1 MGNTIHNEEITVEE
15 NRLRNER
22 LHQFYCPETG
32 EGSDIGDRQ
41 PLHLSDAPL
50 PTQYIPANLF
60 RREKIAQ
67 RLARAGS
74 LTGYIEQYGFDIPAS
89 KNTDEKVTGKKK
101 TKKKHDEKSEEETE
115 ISGAS
120 AHTPLERLWQ
130 EWVKIRI
137 QYDFEFWAYSF
148 VRIKDK
154 QGAEDI
160 PFKLNRPQR
169 RILGMLEEMRTAEKP
184 IRLILLKARQW
195 GGSTLIQIYMAW
207 IQLVHR
213 RNWNSVIC
221 AHIKE
226 SAANIKGMYSKLL
239 ANYPEWLLDGEKPK
253 FKPFERMANTSV
265 IAGRDCRVTIGSAE
279 SQEAIR
285 GIDAAMAH
293 LSEVAF
299 WRNSRMKSPEQLVRS
314 VCGSIMLLP
323 CTMVVMESTAN
334 GTGSYFHQE
343 CQRAKNGESDKRFA
357 FVPWFEIEM
366 YAIPVDDYDSLIATL
381 TDYERMLWHRG
392 ATLEA
397 IAWYRRKRKEYAR
410 HTDMMAEY
418 PSDDIEAFCYS
429 GERVFDPT
437 LVENLRRCCC
447 PPRFEGDIHG
457 QELTGKEALQGITL
471 EAKPQGP
478 LSIWEY
484 PSEKHEIRDRYL
496 AVVDIGGRSDSS
508 DYSVIA
514 VFDRYWMLEGGPAEI
529 VAQWRGHIDHD
540 LLAWKAAQV
549 ATYYQNALLV
559 IESNTLETE
568 YDDSEHSVYIL
579 DTLSR
584 SYANLYAR
592 QSPPEN
598 IGQRPPSRWG
608 FHMNRATKVLVIDAQ
623 KNALR
628 EGAYI
633 ERDTQACY
641 EHDVFERKPNGSYGA
656 MDGHHDD
663 ILITRCIGN
672 YICGKDLPF
681 IVQQRHRGDPIVNES
696 SI

>member
-1 MGNTIHNEEITVEE
+1 MQKIAEEMGIVFHHEEITVEE
-15 NRLRNER
+15 NRQRNEYLR
-22 LHQFYCPETG
+22 RYYNPETG
-32 EGSDIGDRQ
+32 EGSDTGDRRILRL
-41 PLHLSDAPL
+41 PDAPI
-50 PTQYIPANLF
+50 PVQYIPKALF
-60 RREKIAQ
+60 ENEMMAQ
-67 RLARAGS
+67 RLVECGS
-74 LTGYIEQYGFDIPAS
+74 LAGYAERYGHDKRIA
-89 KNTDEKVTGKKK
+89 TDEAGRNPQLADGGDAT
-101 TKKKHDEKSEEETE
+101 EE
-115 ISGAS
+115 
-120 AHTPLERLWQ
+120 LWR
-130 EWVKIRI
+130 EWIRVRI
-137 QYDFEFWAYSF
+137 RYDFEFWAFSF

-154 QGAEDI
+154 LGAEDI
-160 PFKLNRPQR
+160 PFRLNRPQR
-169 RILGMLEEMRTAEKP
+169 RILGMLEDMRTAGKP

-195 GGSTLIQIYMAW
+195 GGSTLVQIYMAW
-207 IQLVHR
+207 IQLVHC

-221 AHIKE
+221 AHLKE

-239 ANYPEWLLDGEKPK
+239 ANYPDWLLGGEKPK

-265 IAGRDCRVTIGSAE
+265 IAGRECRVTIGSAE
-279 SQEAIR
+279 SQESVR

-299 WRNSRMKSPEQLVRS
+299 WRNSRMKSPEQVMRS
-314 VCGSIMLLP
+314 ICGSIMLLP
-323 CTMVVMESTAN
+323 CSMVVMESTAN

-343 CQRAKNGESDKRFA
+343 CERAKRGESDKQFA

-366 YAIPVDDYDSLIATL
+366 YTLPIDDHDSFIGSL

-397 IAWYRRKRKEYAR
+397 IAWYRQKRKEYAR
-410 HTDMMAEY
+410 HADMMAEY

-437 LVENLRRCCC
+437 LVEKLRRCCC

-457 QELTGKEALQGITL
+457 KEPTGKQSLQEIEL
-471 EAKPQGP
+471 ETRPEGP
-478 LSIWEY
+478 LKIWEY
-484 PSEKHEIRDRYL
+484 PAKECEMRDRYL

-514 VFDRYWMLEGGPAEI
+514 VFDRYWMLDGGPAEV

-540 LLAWKAAQV
+540 LLAWKSAQIAA
-549 ATYYQNALLV
+549 YYQNALLV

-568 YDDSEHSVYIL
+568 HDDSEHSAYIL

-584 SYANLYAR
+584 YYNNLYAR
-592 QSPPEN
+592 QSPPDS
-598 IGQRPPSRWG
+598 IGQKPPSRWG
-608 FHMNRATKVLVIDAQ
+608 FHMNRATKALVIDAQ

-628 EGAYI
+628 EGSYI
-633 ERDTQACY
+633 EHDTQACY
-641 EHDVFERKPNGSYGA
+641 EHDVYERKPNGSYGA
-656 MDGHHDD
+656 MEGHHDD

-672 YICGKDLPF
+672 YICSRDLPSASSKG
-681 IVQQRHRGDPIVNES
+681 HRSEWIVNES

>member
-1 MGNTIHNEEITVEE
+1 MTVRYDEEITVEA
-15 NRLRNER
+15 NRLRNEKLKR
-22 LHQFYCPETG
+22 FYSPATG
-32 EGSDIGDRQ
+32 EGSDTGDRR
-41 PLHLSDAPL
+41 PLQLPDAPL
-50 PTQYIPANLF
+50 PVQYIPAAMLDEPLV
-60 RREKIAQ
+60 RQ
-67 RLARAGS
+67 LAEAGS
-74 LTGYIEQYGFDIPAS
+74 LAALLRQQGIEV
-89 KNTDEKVTGKKK
+89 TDDCPTPTPNGEKDDDTL
-101 TKKKHDEKSEEETE
+101 
-115 ISGAS
+115 
-120 AHTPLERLWQ
+120 TPLDTLWR
-130 EWVKIRI
+130 EFIGVCIR
-137 QYDFEFWAYSF
+137 YDFEFWAFAF

-154 QGAEDI
+154 LGADDI
-160 PFKLNRPQR
+160 PFRLNRPQR
-169 RILGMLEEMRTAEKP
+169 RILGMLEAMRTAGRP

-239 ANYPEWLLDGEKPK
+239 ANYPDWLLEGGKPK
-253 FKPFERMANTSV
+253 FRPFERMANTSV

-279 SQEAIR
+279 SQESVR

-323 CTMVVMESTAN
+323 YSMVVMESTAN

-343 CQRAKNGESDKRFA
+343 CERAKRHESDKEFA

-366 YAIPVDDYDSLIATL
+366 YAIPVDDYDALIATL
-381 TDYERMLWHRG
+381 SDYERMLWARG

-397 IAWYRRKRKEYAR
+397 IAWYRQKRKEYAR

-429 GERVFDPT
+429 GERIFDPT
-437 LVENLRRCCC
+437 LVEKLRRGCC

-457 QELTGKEALQGITL
+457 RELTGREALEGIGL
-471 EAKPQGP
+471 EARPNGP
-478 LSIWEY
+478 LQVWEY
-484 PSEKHEIRDRYL
+484 PAEKHEIRDRYL
-496 AVVDIGGRSDSS
+496 AVVDIGGRSDTA

-514 VFDRYWMLEGGPAEI
+514 IFDRYWMLEGGPAEV

-540 LLAWKAAQV
+540 LLAWKAAQL
-549 ATYYQNALLV
+549 AAYYQNALLV

-568 YDDSEHSVYIL
+568 HDDSEHSAYLL

-584 SYANLYAR
+584 YYENLYAR
-592 QSPPEN
+592 QAPPDS
-598 IGQRPPSRWG
+598 IGQRPASRWG

-623 KNALR
+623 QSALR

-633 ERDTQACY
+633 EHDAQACY

-656 MDGHHDD
+656 MEGHHDD

-672 YICGKDLPF
+672 YICSRELPSF
-681 IVQQRHRGDPIVNES
+681 IKPGRLGEAIVNES

>member
-1 MGNTIHNEEITVEE
+1 MEAAFLLQKIAEEMGIVFHHEEITVEE
-15 NRLRNER
+15 NRQRNEYLR
-22 LHQFYCPETG
+22 RYYNPETG
-32 EGSDIGDRQ
+32 EGSDTGDRRILRL
-41 PLHLSDAPL
+41 PDAPI
-50 PTQYIPANLF
+50 PVQYIPKALF
-60 RREKIAQ
+60 ENEMMAQ
-67 RLARAGS
+67 KLVECGS
-74 LTGYIEQYGFDIPAS
+74 LAGYAERYGHDKRIA
-89 KNTDEKVTGKKK
+89 TDEAGRNPQLADGGDAT
-101 TKKKHDEKSEEETE
+101 EE
-115 ISGAS
+115 
-120 AHTPLERLWQ
+120 LWR
-130 EWVKIRI
+130 EWIRVRI
-137 QYDFEFWAYSF
+137 RYDFEFWAFSF

-154 QGAEDI
+154 LGAEDI
-160 PFKLNRPQR
+160 PFRLNRPQR
-169 RILGMLEEMRTAEKP
+169 RILGMLEDMRTAGKP

-195 GGSTLIQIYMAW
+195 GGSTLVQIYMAW
-207 IQLVHR
+207 IQLVHC

-221 AHIKE
+221 AHLKE

-239 ANYPEWLLDGEKPK
+239 ANYPDWLLDGEKPK

-265 IAGRDCRVTIGSAE
+265 IAGRECRVTIGSAE
-279 SQEAIR
+279 SQESVR

-299 WRNSRMKSPEQLVRS
+299 WRNSRMKSPEQVMRS
-314 VCGSIMLLP
+314 ICGSIMLLP
-323 CTMVVMESTAN
+323 CSMVVMESTAN

-343 CQRAKNGESDKRFA
+343 CERAKRGESDKQFA

-366 YAIPVDDYDSLIATL
+366 YTLPIDDYDSFIGSL

-397 IAWYRRKRKEYAR
+397 IAWYRQKRKEYAR
-410 HTDMMAEY
+410 HADMMAEY

-437 LVENLRRCCC
+437 LVEKLRRCCC

-457 QELTGKEALQGITL
+457 KEPTGKQSLQEIEL
-471 EAKPQGP
+471 ETRPEGP
-478 LSIWEY
+478 LKIWEY
-484 PSEKHEIRDRYL
+484 PAKECEMRDRYL

-514 VFDRYWMLEGGPAEI
+514 VFDRHWMLDGGPAEV

-540 LLAWKAAQV
+540 LLAWKSAQIAA
-549 ATYYQNALLV
+549 YYQNALLV

-568 YDDSEHSVYIL
+568 HDDSEHSAYIL

-584 SYANLYAR
+584 YYNNLYAR
-592 QSPPEN
+592 QSPPDS
-598 IGQRPPSRWG
+598 IGQKPPSRWG
-608 FHMNRATKVLVIDAQ
+608 FHMNRATKALVIDAQ

-628 EGAYI
+628 EGSYI
-633 ERDTQACY
+633 EHDTQACY
-641 EHDVFERKPNGSYGA
+641 EHDVYERKSNGSYGA
-656 MDGHHDD
+656 MEGHHDD

-672 YICGKDLPF
+672 YICSRELPSASSKG
-681 IVQQRHRGDPIVNES
+681 HRSEWIVNES

>member
-1 MGNTIHNEEITVEE
+1 MVTVRHDETITVEA

-22 LHQFYCPETG
+22 LKRFYSPATG
-32 EGSDIGDRQ
+32 EGSDTGDRR
-41 PLHLSDAPL
+41 PLQLPDAPL
-50 PTQYIPANLF
+50 PVQYIPAAMLDEPLV
-60 RREKIAQ
+60 RQLVE
-67 RLARAGS
+67 AGS
-74 LTGYIEQYGFDIPAS
+74 LAGLLRQQGIEVADDCP
-89 KNTDEKVTGKKK
+89 
-101 TKKKHDEKSEEETE
+101 
-115 ISGAS
+115 
-120 AHTPLERLWQ
+120 TPTLNGERDDDTLTHLDSLWR
-130 EWVKIRI
+130 EFIRVRI
-137 QYDFEFWAYSF
+137 RYDFEFWAYSF

-154 QGAEDI
+154 LGADDI
-160 PFKLNRPQR
+160 PFRLNRPQR
-169 RILGMLEEMRTAEKP
+169 RILDMLEAMRTADRP

-239 ANYPEWLLDGEKPK
+239 ANYPDWLLEGGKPK
-253 FKPFERMANTSV
+253 FRPFERMANTSV

-279 SQEAIR
+279 SQESVR

-323 CTMVVMESTAN
+323 YSMVVMESTAN

-343 CQRAKNGESDKRFA
+343 CERAKRHESDKEFA

-381 TDYERMLWHRG
+381 TDYERMLWARG

-397 IAWYRRKRKEYAR
+397 IAWYRQKRKEYAR

-437 LVENLRRCCC
+437 LVEKLRRGCC

-457 QELTGKEALQGITL
+457 RELTGREALDGIEL
-471 EAKPQGP
+471 EARPNGP
-478 LSIWEY
+478 LQVWEY
-484 PSEKHEIRDRYL
+484 PAEKLEIRDRYL
-496 AVVDIGGRSDSS
+496 AVVDIGGRSDTA

-514 VFDRYWMLEGGPAEI
+514 IFDRYWMLEGGPAEV

-540 LLAWKAAQV
+540 LLAWKAAQL
-549 ATYYQNALLV
+549 AAYYQNALLV

-568 YDDSEHSVYIL
+568 HDDSEHSAYLL

-584 SYANLYAR
+584 YYENLYAR
-592 QSPPEN
+592 QAPPDS
-598 IGQRPPSRWG
+598 IGQRPASRWG

-623 KNALR
+623 RSALR

-633 ERDTQACY
+633 EHDAQACY

-656 MDGHHDD
+656 MEGHHDD

-672 YICGKDLPF
+672 YICSRELPSF
-681 IVQQRHRGDPIVNES
+681 IKPSRLGESIVNES

>member
-1 MGNTIHNEEITVEE
+1 MVTVRHDEEITVEA
-15 NRLRNER
+15 NRLRNEKLKR
-22 LHQFYCPETG
+22 FYSPATG
-32 EGSDIGDRQ
+32 EGSDTGDRR
-41 PLHLSDAPL
+41 PLQLPDAPL
-50 PTQYIPANLF
+50 PVQYIPAAMLDEPLV
-60 RREKIAQ
+60 RQ
-67 RLARAGS
+67 LVDAGS
-74 LTGYIEQYGFDIPAS
+74 LAALLRQRGIEVADGCPAPTL
-89 KNTDEKVTGKKK
+89 NGEKDDDTL
-101 TKKKHDEKSEEETE
+101 
-115 ISGAS
+115 
-120 AHTPLERLWQ
+120 TPLDTLWREFIQ
-130 EWVKIRI
+130 VRIR
-137 QYDFEFWAYSF
+137 YDFEFWAFAF

-154 QGAEDI
+154 LGADDI
-160 PFKLNRPQR
+160 PFRLNRPQR
-169 RILGMLEEMRTAEKP
+169 RILGMLEAMRTAGRP

-239 ANYPEWLLDGEKPK
+239 ANYPDWLLDGSKPK
-253 FKPFERMANTSV
+253 FRPFERMANTSV

-279 SQEAIR
+279 SQESVR

-323 CTMVVMESTAN
+323 YSMVVMESTAN
-334 GTGSYFHQE
+334 GTGSYFHHE
-343 CQRAKNGESDKRFA
+343 CERAKRHESDKQFA

-381 TDYERMLWHRG
+381 TDYERMLWARG

-397 IAWYRRKRKEYAR
+397 IAWYRQKRKEYAR

-437 LVENLRRCCC
+437 LVEKLRRGCC

-457 QELTGKEALQGITL
+457 RELTGREALEGIEL
-471 EAKPQGP
+471 EARPNGP
-478 LSIWEY
+478 LQVWEY
-484 PSEKHEIRDRYL
+484 PAEKHEIRDRYL
-496 AVVDIGGRSDSS
+496 AVVDIGGRSDTA

-514 VFDRYWMLEGGPAEI
+514 IFDRYWMLEGGPAEV

-540 LLAWKAAQV
+540 LLAWKAAQL
-549 ATYYQNALLV
+549 AAYYQNALLV

-568 YDDSEHSVYIL
+568 HDDSEHSAYLL

-584 SYANLYAR
+584 YYENLYAR
-592 QSPPEN
+592 QAPPDS
-598 IGQRPPSRWG
+598 IGQRPASRWG

-623 KNALR
+623 RSALR

-633 ERDTQACY
+633 EHDTQACY

-656 MDGHHDD
+656 MEGHHDD

-672 YICGKDLPF
+672 YICSRELPSF
-681 IVQQRHRGDPIVNES
+681 IKPGRLGEAIVNES

>member
-1 MGNTIHNEEITVEE
+1 MVPIRHETITVEA
-15 NRLRNER
+15 NRLRNEKLKR
-22 LHQFYCPETG
+22 FYSPATG
-32 EGSDIGDRQ
+32 EGSDTGDRR
-41 PLHLSDAPL
+41 PLQLPDAPL
-50 PTQYIPANLF
+50 PLQYIPAAMFDEPLV
-60 RREKIAQ
+60 RQ
-67 RLARAGS
+67 LAEAGS
-74 LTGYIEQYGFDIPAS
+74 LVDFLRRQGVEVVDGSPTPAANGEGDDS
-89 KNTDEKVTGKKK
+89 KL
-101 TKKKHDEKSEEETE
+101 S
-115 ISGAS
+115 
-120 AHTPLERLWQ
+120 PLDTLWREFIQ
-130 EWVKIRI
+130 VRIR
-137 QYDFEFWAYSF
+137 YDFEFWAYSF

-154 QGAEDI
+154 LGADDI
-160 PFKLNRPQR
+160 PFRLNRPQR
-169 RILGMLEEMRTAEKP
+169 RILGMLESMRTAGRP

-239 ANYPEWLLDGEKPK
+239 ANYPDWLLDEGKPK
-253 FKPFERMANTSV
+253 FRPFERMANTSV

-279 SQEAIR
+279 SQESIR
-285 GIDAAMAH
+285 GIDVAMAH

-323 CTMVVMESTAN
+323 YSMVVMESTAN

-343 CQRAKNGESDKRFA
+343 CERAKRHESDKQFA

-366 YAIPVDDYDSLIATL
+366 YTIPVDDYDSLIATL
-381 TDYERMLWHRG
+381 TDYERMLWARG

-397 IAWYRRKRKEYAR
+397 IAWYRQKRKEYAR

-437 LVENLRRCCC
+437 LVEKLRRSCCS
-447 PPRFEGDIHG
+447 PRFEGDIHG
-457 QELTGKEALQGITL
+457 RELTGREALEDIEL
-471 EAKPQGP
+471 EARPNGP
-478 LSIWEY
+478 LQVWEY
-484 PSEKHEIRDRYL
+484 PAERHEIRDRYL
-496 AVVDIGGRSDSS
+496 AVVDIGGRSDTA

-514 VFDRYWMLEGGPAEI
+514 IFDRYWMLEGGPAEV

-540 LLAWKAAQV
+540 LLAWKAAQL

-568 YDDSEHSVYIL
+568 HDDSEHSAYLL

-584 SYANLYAR
+584 YYENLYAR
-592 QSPPEN
+592 QAPPDS
-598 IGQRPPSRWG
+598 IGQRPASRWG

-623 KNALR
+623 RSALR
-628 EGAYI
+628 ERAYI
-633 ERDTQACY
+633 EHDAQACY

-656 MDGHHDD
+656 MEGHHDD

-672 YICGKDLPF
+672 YICSRELPSF
-681 IVQQRHRGDPIVNES
+681 IKPGRLGENIVNES

>member
-1 MGNTIHNEEITVEE
+1 MGIVFHHEKITVEE

-22 LHQFYCPETG
+22 LQRYYDPETG

-41 PLHLSDAPL
+41 ILRLPDAP
-50 PTQYIPANLF
+50 IPVQHVPAALLDNEPLA
-60 RREKIAQ
+60 R
-67 RLARAGS
+67 RLAEAGS
-74 LTGYIEQYGFDIPAS
+74 LSRYIELYGDSFLEKPAT
-89 KNTDEKVTGKKK
+89 KEECHKTKRKPGKKQNG
-101 TKKKHDEKSEEETE
+101 TPDTTQTEESLAPDPAT
-115 ISGAS
+115 
-120 AHTPLERLWQ
+120 LWRA
-130 EWVKIRI
+130 WVRVRIR
-137 QYDFEFWAYSF
+137 YDFEFWAYSF

-154 QGAEDI
+154 QGYEDI
-160 PFKLNRPQR
+160 PFRLNRPQR
-169 RILGMLEEMRTAEKP
+169 RILGMLEEMREAEQP

-221 AHIKE
+221 AHLKE
-226 SAANIKGMYSKLL
+226 SAANIKGMYTKLL
-239 ANYPEWLLDGEKPK
+239 DNYPEWLLDGGQPK
-253 FKPFERMANTSV
+253 FKPFERMVNTSV

-279 SQEAIR
+279 SQESVR

-314 VCGSIMLLP
+314 VCSSIMLLP
-323 CTMVVMESTAN
+323 YTMVVMESTAN

-366 YAIPVDDYDSLIATL
+366 YAAPVDDYESLIATL
-381 TDYERMLWHRG
+381 TDYECMLWKRG

-437 LVENLRRCCC
+437 LVEKLRRTCCS
-447 PPRFEGDIHG
+447 PRFEGDIHG
-457 QELTGKEALQGITL
+457 RGLSGTEALQEIEL
-471 EAKPQGP
+471 EARPQGP

-484 PSEKHEIRDRYL
+484 PSEKREMRDRYL
-496 AVVDIGGRSDSS
+496 VVVDIGGKSS
-508 DYSVIA
+508 SADYSVIA

-540 LLAWKAAQV
+540 LLAWKSAQI

-568 YDDSEHSVYIL
+568 YDDSEHSAYIL

-584 SYANLYAR
+584 YYDNLYAR
-592 QSPPEN
+592 QAPPGS
-598 IGQRPPSRWG
+598 IGDSPPSRWG

-623 KNALR
+623 KSALR

-633 ERDTQACY
+633 EHDPQACY

-656 MDGHHDD
+656 MEGHHDD

-672 YICGKDLPF
+672 YICSKDLPA
-681 IVQQRHRGDPIVNES
+681 IVQQRRRGETIVNES

>member
-1 MGNTIHNEEITVEE
+1 MAKEMAIVQKNEAITVEA

-22 LHQFYCPETG
+22 LKRFYSPLTG
-32 EGSDIGDRQ
+32 EGSDTGDRRPVQ
-41 PLHLSDAPL
+41 LPDAPIPL
-50 PTQYIPANLF
+50 QYIPAAMCDEPLVQQL
-60 RREKIAQ
+60 I
-67 RLARAGS
+67 RAGS
-74 LTGYIEQYGFDIPAS
+74 LTRYLQQQGTEFPDSSRTPAPDGEV
-89 KNTDEKVTGKKK
+89 DEG
-101 TKKKHDEKSEEETE
+101 DPS
-115 ISGAS
+115 
-120 AHTPLERLWQ
+120 PLDNLWR
-130 EWVKIRI
+130 EWIRVRI
-137 QYDFEFWAYSF
+137 RYDFEFWAFSF

-154 QGAEDI
+154 LGAEDI
-160 PFKLNRPQR
+160 PFTLNRPQR
-169 RILGMLEEMRTAEKP
+169 RILGMLEEMRTTNRP

-239 ANYPEWLLDGEKPK
+239 ANYPDWLLEGGKPK
-253 FKPFERMANTSV
+253 FRPFERMANTSV
-265 IAGRDCRVTIGSAE
+265 IVGRDCRVTIGSAE
-279 SQEAIR
+279 SQESVR

-323 CTMVVMESTAN
+323 YSMVVMESTAN

-343 CQRAKNGESDKRFA
+343 CERAKRHESDKQFA

-366 YAIPVDDYDSLIATL
+366 YAIPVDDYDAFIATL
-381 TDYERMLWHRG
+381 NDYERMLWERG

-397 IAWYRRKRKEYAR
+397 IAWYRQKRKEYAR

-437 LVENLRRCCC
+437 LVEKLRRGCCA
-447 PPRFEGDIHG
+447 PRFVGDIHG
-457 QELTGKEALQGITL
+457 KELTGREALESIEL
-471 EAKPQGP
+471 EAKPGGP
-478 LSIWEY
+478 LQIWEY
-484 PSEKHEIRDRYL
+484 PAEKHEIRDRYL
-496 AVVDIGGRSDSS
+496 AVVDIGGRSDVA

-514 VFDRYWMLEGGPAEI
+514 IFDRYWMLEGGPAEV

-540 LLAWKAAQV
+540 LLAWKSAQLAA
-549 ATYYQNALLV
+549 YYQNALLV

-568 YDDSEHSVYIL
+568 HDDSEHSAYLL

-584 SYANLYAR
+584 YYENLYAR
-592 QSPPEN
+592 QAPPDS
-598 IGQRPPSRWG
+598 IGQRPASRWG

-623 KNALR
+623 RSALR

-633 ERDTQACY
+633 EHDAQACY

-656 MDGHHDD
+656 MEGHHDD

-672 YICGKDLPF
+672 YICSRDLPSF
-681 IVQQRHRGDPIVNES
+681 IKPGHRGESIVNES